1 MGNVKVMLGS
11 AADCN
16 DKLYALKQVSEKLTG
31 MKGTLHLENYDGTLL
46 LLFLRKKIRKSYC
59 YFATK
64 L

>member
-31 MKGTLHLENYDGTLL
+31 MKGTLDLENYDGTTAYII
-46 LLFLRKKIRKSYC
+46 FKKEN
-59 YFATK
+59 
-64 L
+64 